1 MSFFTT
7 RHRGMGEGFGLCE
20 RHVSQIQQ
28 GEEAEVTEDKVL
40 FHPTEQEQDH
50 LMVMKYLPTPVIKQ
64 LNEFKSDLCYA
75 NECSQSHIWRF
86 CFKLIQSIGTSGNS
100 GVLWCFP
107 RPD

>member
-7 RHRGMGEGFGLCE
+7 RHQGMGEGFGLRE

-50 LMVMKYLPTPVIKQ
+50 LMVMKYLLSPVVKQ
-64 LNEFKSDLCYA
+64 LNELKSDLCYA
-75 NECSQSHIWRF
+75 NECSQSHNWRF
-86 CFKLIQSIGTSGNS
+86 CFKLVQSIGTSKKT
-100 GVLWCFP
+100 
-107 RPD
+107 R